1 VPTYDYHCDQCG
13 ADFELR
19 LRFSDLVE
27 QDCVNE
33 ECSAIARRLFSV
45 VPVVFKGSGWY
56 VNDYGNKTSASAKT
70 AETSSSDQSNTD
82 NKSSKSD
89 NKSSK
94 SDNKS
99 SKSDNK
105 SNTTSSDA
113 NSSTSS
119 VSTNSSDKKNK

>member
-1 VPTYDYHCDQCG
+1 MPTYDYHCDQCG
-13 ADFELR
+13 TDFELR

-99 SKSDNK
+99 
-105 SNTTSSDA
+105 NTTSSDA

-119 VSTNSSDKKNK
+119 VSANSSDKKNK

>member
-1 VPTYDYHCDQCG
+1 MPTYDYHCDQCG

-89 NKSSK
+89 NKS
-94 SDNKS
+94 
-99 SKSDNK
+99 
-105 SNTTSSDA
+105 NTTSSDA

-119 VSTNSSDKKNK
+119 VSANSSDKKNK

>member
-99 SKSDNK
+99 
-105 SNTTSSDA
+105 NTTSSDA

-119 VSTNSSDKKNK
+119 VSANSSDKKNK